1 MRVYGNKLAFFF
13 KKYKA
18 MDHVI
23 YSFEKLEAWLK
34 AKELVKN
41 VYSVT
46 QSFPKNEQFGLT
58 QQIRRAAV
66 SVASNIAEGSGR
78 KSPKDKA
85 HYSVMAFGSILE
97 VINQLILANELEF
110 IEEKIYQNTR
120 KLAQET
126 SYMINALY
134 KQQISGSKKKS

>member
-1 MRVYGNKLAFFF
+1 
-13 KKYKA
+13 
-18 MDHVI
+18 
-23 YSFEKLEAWLK
+23 
-34 AKELVKN
+34 
-41 VYSVT
+41 
-46 QSFPKNEQFGLT
+46 
-58 QQIRRAAV
+58 
-66 SVASNIAEGSGR
+66 
-78 KSPKDKA
+78 
-85 HYSVMAFGSILE
+85 MAFGSILE